1 MLGATFSSVD
11 KINFV
16 KFTLEKFNFLM
27 STQQDLPIYLSVLLS
42 LCVKMVE
49 VLFETHNI
57 YAVRH
62 ELKITV
68 CVPSEAPARRG
79 HWDVCERALI
89 CQFEILR

>member
-1 MLGATFSSVD
+1 MLGATFPSVD

-49 VLFETHNI
+49 VFFERHNHC
-57 YAVRH
+57 ALGH
-62 ELKITV
+62 EFKITV
-68 CVPSEAPARRG
+68 CVPSEAPA
-79 HWDVCERALI
+79 L
-89 CQFEILR
+89 